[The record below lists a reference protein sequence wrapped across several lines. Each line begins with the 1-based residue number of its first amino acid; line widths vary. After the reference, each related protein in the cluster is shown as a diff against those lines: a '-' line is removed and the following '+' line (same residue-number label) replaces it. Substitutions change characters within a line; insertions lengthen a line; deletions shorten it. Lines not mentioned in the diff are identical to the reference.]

1 MPRFS
6 FGSSLG
12 ELGSVSPK
20 FGTNF
25 GDRVGNVVVGDD
37 DVVVVVAVDDDD
49 EAAASDGSVETNFE
63 RSPSL
68 KNSSEVVA
76 SDAVAVVVVVVGLRR
91 FRAVAVVVVVVS
103 EVESRS

>member
-25 GDRVGNVVVGDD
+25 GDRVGNVVVGDAD
-37 DVVVVVAVDDDD
+37 VVVVAVDDDD

-68 KNSSEVVA
+68 
-76 SDAVAVVVVVVGLRR
+76 
-91 FRAVAVVVVVVS
+91 
-103 EVESRS
+103 